1 MHILSFESLV
11 QRDVVIRDIVY
22 YVAHGRE
29 PIDRF
34 VEILTMKLEI
44 GVRCVVN
51 GDFGQPHDCVFVACF
66 LVCFQILINRLNK
79 DVVCG

>member
-1 MHILSFESLV
+1 MQILSFESLV
-11 QRDVVIRDIVY
+11 QRDLGIRNIAY
-22 YVAHGRE
+22 YEAHGRE
-29 PIDRF
+29 PIHGF

-66 LVCFQILINRLNK
+66 LVCFQILINCLNK